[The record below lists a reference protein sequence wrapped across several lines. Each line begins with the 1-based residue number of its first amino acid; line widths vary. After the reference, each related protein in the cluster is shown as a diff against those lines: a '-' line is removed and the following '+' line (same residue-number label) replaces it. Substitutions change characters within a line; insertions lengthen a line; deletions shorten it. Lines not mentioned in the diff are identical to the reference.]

1 MDLYEIIRCVRRRFL
16 VFAIVAV
23 AVIAAG
29 AAYALTQKQTYES
42 TTTLQFGPK
51 KESVTAPT
59 ETQTDGT
66 TTTVINPAI
75 TFAWDKVSGTQIS
88 NAAHDAVRPSWLK
101 KNVTATLPFDI
112 SEGQLSSQVSANP
125 VNDTTLLNI
134 TGRSTD
140 PKQAEE
146 ISHAVA
152 QAIQSDVT
160 LNSQFATVDA
170 DFTTDKAKR
179 ASLPTYVTVIAIDI
193 AGLLLGV
200 VAALL
205 WDRLFPRITDAR
217 SLCEAAGMPV
227 LGVLPS
233 HPAVNKEPRAFVGAE
248 PVTILEDPIRMVLAN
263 LTVPQREARARSLA
277 VVGMTSRSG
286 ASAVGVR
293 NRPLL
298 VASSMATDNARTNSS
313 TWRYFA

>member
-101 KNVTATLPFDI
+101 TNVTATL
-112 SEGQLSSQVSANP
+112 
-125 VNDTTLLNI
+125 
-134 TGRSTD
+134 RST
-140 PKQAEE
+140 
-146 ISHAVA
+146 SR
-152 QAIQSDVT
+152 
-160 LNSQFATVDA
+160 
-170 DFTTDKAKR
+170 R
-179 ASLPTYVTVIAIDI
+179 ASCPARCPPT
-193 AGLLLGV
+193 
-200 VAALL
+200 
-205 WDRLFPRITDAR
+205 R
-217 SLCEAAGMPV
+217 
-227 LGVLPS
+227 
-233 HPAVNKEPRAFVGAE
+233 
-248 PVTILEDPIRMVLAN
+248 
-263 LTVPQREARARSLA
+263 
-277 VVGMTSRSG
+277 
-286 ASAVGVR
+286 
-293 NRPLL
+293 
-298 VASSMATDNARTNSS
+298 
-313 TWRYFA
+313 